1 MRLVTSP
8 DISDGL
14 ITIRRRWSFGDTL
27 EAHMALD
34 ALDDSGEAVRRHA
47 EKNSKRKTK
56 GR

>member
-14 ITIRRRWSFGDTL
+14 ITIRRRWSFADTL

-34 ALDDSGEAVRRHA
+34 ALDDSREAVDRHA
-47 EKNSKRKTK
+47 KKNAKKK
-56 GR
+56 